1 MCVLVA
7 QCVAGLDVSCVLV
20 AKKERCSIEAMCVD
34 CAYFV
39 DAPKAEKCLSALK
52 CSSHKANSGVCGSHI
67 NT

>member
-7 QCVAGLDVSCVLV
+7 QCVAGLDMSCVLV
-20 AKKERCSIEAMCVD
+20 ARKEKYLIETMCVD

-39 DAPKAEKCLSALK
+39 DALKVEKCLSALK
-52 CSSHKANSGVCGSHI
+52 RSNHKANSGGCDSQI

>member
-7 QCVAGLDVSCVLV
+7 QCVAGLDMSYVSV
-20 AKKERCSIEAMCVD
+20 ARKVRCSIQAMCVD

-39 DAPKAEKCLSALK
+39 DVPKVEKCLSALK
-52 CSSHKANSGVCGSHI
+52 CSSNKAKSGGCGSHI